1 MKIFLPLKM
10 TDTVFWI
17 FAIGF
22 SAEQVYSPLSVASTL
37 DIIRTP
43 DSRRYRPAERR
54 LRFPEREIFNI

>member
-1 MKIFLPLKM
+1 M